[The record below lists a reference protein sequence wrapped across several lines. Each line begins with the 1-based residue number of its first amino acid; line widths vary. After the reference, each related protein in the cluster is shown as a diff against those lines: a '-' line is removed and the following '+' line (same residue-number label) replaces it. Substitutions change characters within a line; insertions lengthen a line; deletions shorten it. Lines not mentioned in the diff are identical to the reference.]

1 MSRPLRPRSGG
12 PLQGGLF
19 DAPAAPEARP
29 AARPAAAAVVPAGAP
44 AQREILSVGELTR
57 AIKGTLESRF
67 QRVRVRGEISGY
79 RGPHPRGHLFFS
91 LKDADAAIEVK
102 VWASVAQRL
111 RFRLR
116 EGLSVLVEGSIDVW
130 APQGRYS
137 LIVQRIEPVGEGAL
151 ALAFQ
156 QLKERLQEEGL
167 FGERRLR
174 PQRPIPLL
182 PKRIGVVTSRSGAAL
197 QDFLRVALTRNPKAS
212 ILVCDARVQGD
223 GAAAEIESGLQRLAR
238 AGVDVIVV
246 TRGGGSV
253 EDLWAF
259 NEERVARAIHA
270 CPVPVVSAVGHEV
283 DFTIADFV
291 ADLRAPTPSAAA
303 ERLAPVLAELEGD
316 LDALFERL
324 CRGVERGILLRR
336 GQLGQLEHQL
346 PDPRHLTGSRRRQ
359 LARARERLSERM
371 HRALREARTRHGGLT
386 ERLERQQPRARL
398 ARNRTE
404 LSRLSQRL
412 EQAMRRRLSQEHR
425 GLQKARLALQEVH
438 PRDGIAEARRRLGTL
453 ALSLRMQ
460 VPAQLAAHRA
470 HLRGLVGRLEA
481 VSPLAV
487 LSRGYAL
494 AFRESDGALLR
505 GARDVEVGE
514 ALRLR
519 LAPRGATELADC
531 EVLRVQVTGREAGPD
546 DNGSTSG
553 TDPGPKTP

>member
-1 MSRPLRPRSGG
+1 MSRPLRPRSGA
-12 PLQGGLF
+12 PLQAGLF
-19 DAPAAPEARP
+19 DAPPEP
-29 AARPAAAAVVPAGAP
+29 AARPGTGPDAAATTPTASPP
-44 AQREILSVGELTR
+44 QREILSVGELTR
-57 AIKGTLESRF
+57 AIKGTLETRF

-91 LKDADAAIEVK
+91 LKDADASIEVK

-116 EGLSVLVEGSIDVW
+116 EGLSVLVEGAIDVW

-167 FGERRLR
+167 FGERRVR
-174 PQRPIPLL
+174 PPRPIPLL
-182 PKRIGVVTSRSGAAL
+182 PRRIGVVTSRSGAAL

-212 ILVCDARVQGD
+212 ILVCDARVQGE
-223 GAAAEIESGLQRLAR
+223 GAAAEIESGIRRLAR
-238 AGVDVIVV
+238 AGVDVVVV

-283 DFTIADFV
+283 DFTISDFV

-324 CRGVERGILLRR
+324 CRGVERSILLRR
-336 GQLGQLEHQL
+336 GQLGQLERQL
-346 PDPRHLTGSRRRQ
+346 PDPRHLTGASRRE
-359 LARARERLSERM
+359 LARARERLSARM
-371 HRALREARTRHGGLT
+371 HRVLREARARQAALT
-386 ERLERQQPRARL
+386 EKLERQQPRARL

-412 EQAMRRRLSQEHR
+412 EQAMRGRLAGEHR
-425 GLQKARLALQEVH
+425 AFQKARLALQEVH
-438 PRDGIAEARRRLGTL
+438 PRDRLAEARRRLGTL
-453 ALSLRMQ
+453 ELSLRMQ

-470 HLRGLVGRLEA
+470 HLRGLVGRLES

-487 LSRGYAL
+487 LGRGYAL

-505 GARDVEVGE
+505 GAGDVAVGE
-514 ALRLR
+514 SLRLR
-519 LAPRGATELADC
+519 LAPRGATRLADC
-531 EVLRVQVTGREAGPD
+531 EVLRVQVTGREKGAG
-546 DNGSTSG
+546 DNGPTSG
-553 TDPGPKTP
+553 ADPGPKDE